1 MMRSYRAFAV
11 RELRAQRVTSA
22 LLLFAV
28 ILSTMMTAVIGCSV
42 GVLRAMRLNQAV
54 AIGGDRY
61 VTFLQMSE
69 EAADMLK
76 EDPRLSFAGRWV
88 SLGTTE
94 LNASLNLGLNEYQE
108 DVTEVYPM
116 RSALKEGR
124 LPEEPMEIA
133 LPEDVLGYLDLA
145 GKPGETIPLSVS
157 KALRHGRETSSYE
170 FAADFV
176 LVGVLKSNY
185 LNYTGGAVN
194 GIVGE
199 GTARALLPENY
210 YFCNVDI
217 RTADKKD
224 FQSTVDD
231 LAKAF
236 AVHELDVMYNT
247 PYLDALGI
255 RYHDSGEMFSSAE
268 GFSFMTAAGILVG
281 ALFLAAAGMVI
292 YNILKIDVSRKIAQ
306 YGVLRA
312 IGAGKGQLQ
321 FLVSSQILILA
332 LLGIPAGLF
341 LGAISAKSILNAA
354 TGLLSPDIFLVQD
367 AQELNRLIAENS
379 AGKGVYLLG
388 SAGITLFFA
397 FAAAVPAGA
406 YAARVSPVVA
416 MAGMGVK
423 VRRRKRAARRIRNFE
438 RYYAALNLRRNRGRT
453 VLTLLSLTMSIAVFV
468 ALQGSVSLLDTAGG
482 VSEHTGDYSIVN
494 ETVGFTPEDLR
505 ALQEDEEVSSVAAFQ
520 LTLYDSDGSGKPVGT
535 EIGFAMHP
543 GETFQVIGMN
553 DSYMDARLADCLL
566 GEDLE
571 RLKAGEGC
579 VVRNPLP
586 LEFEG
591 QELPRTELHAGER
604 ISVAGK
610 ELAVLHTLD
619 GYERYFSVGNNGFA
633 NGVQVI
639 VNQEL
644 YTTLT
649 GKEAYNEF
657 LPALRKNADR
667 ERFDDTVEALAKRV
681 PGTTW
686 LSYEETD
693 RQAEESFEQIRLL
706 AWGLILFVGL
716 IGLLN
721 IVNTVYTNIHT
732 RVVEIGIQHAVGM
745 SVESLY
751 KVFLWEGAYYGL
763 IAAGAG
769 AAAGYICLLFVEAG
783 TAGGLRLI
791 AFPVLP
797 VAEATVLSVGTCL
810 LATCVPLKK
819 IGRMSIV
826 EAVEKNVVG

>member
-69 EAADMLK
+69 EEADMLK

-108 DVTEVYPM
+108 NVAEVYPTL
-116 RSALKEGR
+116 SALKEGR

-133 LPEDVLGYLDLA
+133 LPEDVLEYLDLS

-170 FAADFV
+170 FTADFV
-176 LVGVLKSNY
+176 LVGILKSNY

-210 YFCNVDI
+210 YYCNVDI
-217 RTADKKD
+217 RTADKKE

-268 GFSFMTAAGILVG
+268 GFSFMTVAGILVG
-281 ALFLAAAGMVI
+281 VLFLTAAGMVI

-312 IGAGKGQLQ
+312 IGAGKGQLR

-341 LGAISAKSILNAA
+341 LGAISEKSILNAA
-354 TGLLSPDIFLVQD
+354 TGLLSPDIFLVHD

-468 ALQGSVSLLDTAGG
+468 ALQGSVSLLDTADG

-505 ALQEDEEVSSVAAFQ
+505 ALQADEEVSSVAAFQ
-520 LTLYDSDGSGKPVGT
+520 LTLYDNDGNDKPVGT

-566 GEDLE
+566 GEELE

-591 QELPRTELHAGER
+591 QELPRTELHAGEQ

-619 GYERYFSVGNNGFA
+619 GYERYFSVGNNGFV

-644 YTTLT
+644 YTALT
-649 GKEAYNEF
+649 GKETYNEF
-657 LPALRKNADR
+657 LPALRENADR
-667 ERFDDTVEALAKRV
+667 ERFDGTVEALAKRV

-686 LSYEETD
+686 LSYKETD
-693 RQAEESFEQIRLL
+693 RQAAESFEQIRLL

-732 RVVEIGIQHAVGM
+732 RVTEIGIQRAVGM

-783 TAGGLRLI
+783 TTGGLGLI

-810 LATCVPLKK
+810 LATCIPLRK
-819 IGRMSIV
+819 IGWMRIV
-826 EAVEKNVVG
+826 EAVESGE

>member
-1 MMRSYRAFAV
+1 MMKSYRAFAV

-69 EAADMLK
+69 EAADMLQ

-108 DVTEVYPM
+108 DVTEVYPTL
-116 RSALKEGR
+116 SALKEGR

-133 LPEDVLGYLDLA
+133 LPEDVLGYLDLS
-145 GKPGETIPLSVS
+145 GKLGETIPLSLS
-157 KALRHGRETSSYE
+157 KALRHGRETSSCE
-170 FAADFV
+170 FTADFV

-210 YFCNVDI
+210 YYCNVDI
-217 RTADKKD
+217 RTADKKE

-236 AVHELDVMYNT
+236 AVHDLDVMYNT

-255 RYHDSGEMFSSAE
+255 RYYDSGVMFSAAE

-292 YNILKIDVSRKIAQ
+292 YNILKIDVSRKITQ

-341 LGAISAKSILNAA
+341 LGAISAKSILTAA

-379 AGKGVYLLG
+379 AGKGVYLLC

-482 VSEHTGDYSIVN
+482 VSEHMGDYSIVN
-494 ETVGFTPEDLR
+494 EAAGFSPEDLR
-505 ALQEDEEVSSVAAFQ
+505 ALQADEEVSSVAAFQ
-520 LTLYDSDGSGKPVGT
+520 LTLYDSDGNDKPVGA

-566 GEDLE
+566 GEELE

-619 GYERYFSVGNNGFA
+619 GYERYFSMGNNGFV

-639 VNQEL
+639 VDQEL
-644 YTTLT
+644 YTALT
-649 GKEAYNEF
+649 GKETYNEF
-657 LPALRKNADR
+657 LPTLKENADR
-667 ERFDDTVEALAKRV
+667 KRFDGAVEALAKRV

-693 RQAEESFEQIRLL
+693 RQAAESFEQIRLL

-732 RVVEIGIQHAVGM
+732 RVTEIGIQRAVGM

-769 AAAGYICLLFVEAG
+769 AAAGYVCLLFVEAG
-783 TAGGLRLI
+783 TAGGLGLI

-797 VAEATVLSVGTCL
+797 VAEAVFLSVGACL
-810 LATCVPLKK
+810 LATCIPLRK
-819 IGRMSIV
+819 IGRMRIV
-826 EAVEKNVVG
+826 EAVESGE